1 MSKENDIIYLTF
13 PVRNVKVC
21 GDMVQ
26 VNTTMTGKEL
36 LSFLLRYVSG
46 DESVGAVY
54 DKGDKNGSQ

>member
-36 LSFLLRYVSG
+36 LLFLTRYISG

-54 DKGDKNGSQ
+54 DKV

>member
-36 LSFLLRYVSG
+36 LLFLTRYISG

-54 DKGDKNGSQ
+54 EKGEGE